1 MEELNYFTLDNNIS
15 SHVVI
20 TSSFDTLQKRVDN
33 VEATLNELAERL
45 TIVANQLGISAAEAG
60 ATISSA
66 FQNIYSHAE
75 GRSATASGHYSH
87 AEGARTIAYGYHN
100 CDGNALIEH
109 ALINDMN
116 IEEGWDWL
124 DHDVD

>member
-15 SHVVI
+15 SRVAI
-20 TSSFDTLQKRVDN
+20 TSSFDTLQQRVDD
-33 VEATLNELAERL
+33 VEATLIELAERL
-45 TIVANQLGISAAEAG
+45 TIVANQLGVSAAEAG

-75 GRSATASGHYSH
+75 SRGATASGHCSH
-87 AEGARTIAYGYHN
+87 AEGAQTMAYGYHN
-100 CDGNALIEH
+100 CGGNTLIEQ
-109 ALINDMN
+109 IEIDDMN
-116 IEEGWDWL
+116 IEKGWDWL